1 MPAISIRRAY
11 DPAQPDEGRRV
22 LVDRLWP
29 RGLGRETLALDRWL
43 REIAPSDALRYWFDH
58 DPAKWEAFRDRYRDE
73 LDANPAP
80 VRELRQ
86 LTKAGPVTLIYAA
99 RDASHNNAVALRDYL
114 DQPTAN
120 PAAP

>member
-1 MPAISIRRAY
+1 MESLPPPVCQAVLLDGTFASLT
-11 DPAQPDEGRRV
+11 EGRRSSIA
-22 LVDRLWP
+22 RI
-29 RGLGRETLALDRWL
+29 RAL
-43 REIAPSDALRYWFDH
+43 
-58 DPAKWEAFRDRYRDE
+58 
-73 LDANPAP
+73 LDCEYGANPAP

-99 RDASHNNAVALRDYL
+99 RDAIHNNAVALRDYL